1 MAARAESAE
10 ILLAEKKG
18 TLISLRLARL
28 QLSYLLVV
36 FRQRT
41 LEAPAVWGPR
51 CVDHPRRQLLKLLEE
66 RQRHFPQDLRRS
78 RSKGSVGPLARTA
91 PHRFRRPGELAAR
104 FKERTTSQREGQKS
118 RATGIEVESG
128 KRFCGGHLA
137 STKNS
142 PANSPLASRAKLP
155 VIPRALAEQPDQQG
169 FGDRRP
175 TMKIWALV
183 RSHLD
188 PFLTRVLRLCESQR
202 SPLWFQLWRPV
213 LPA

>member
-1 MAARAESAE
+1 MSRHPVDGVRGSKPRVPGVKSAAKADGKVSRAELSALNREYLAARNAQMAARAESAE

-78 RSKGSVGPLARTA
+78 RSKEASARSPGLRHTDFGGPGSLRQGSKNAR
-91 PHRFRRPGELAAR
+91 
-104 FKERTTSQREGQKS
+104 
-118 RATGIEVESG
+118 
-128 KRFCGGHLA
+128 
-137 STKNS
+137 
-142 PANSPLASRAKLP
+142 P
-155 VIPRALAEQPDQQG
+155 VIPTKD
-169 FGDRRP
+169 
-175 TMKIWALV
+175 
-183 RSHLD
+183 
-188 PFLTRVLRLCESQR
+188 
-202 SPLWFQLWRPV
+202 
-213 LPA
+213 